1 MAQTHKNR
9 IVPLLFALLCAAS
22 LVVMARSA
30 FVGLEIDEEYALSLG
45 YRLVSGDRLFYS
57 MWEPHQLSSLPA
69 AALLA
74 VFIGITGGTTGVLV
88 FFRLVVLVCK
98 AGMSYVFYREFR
110 RDLGRPAALLAAL
123 VLFAFV
129 PKWFLGP
136 DYTGQQFHWTL
147 AAFLCLHHYVTRG
160 CRQLWLV
167 PLGAV
172 CACFGYLAFP
182 QSAAA
187 FAVLWVG
194 MLILGKRRGEPKAR
208 GAWVL
213 LGSCA
218 GCGAAFLV
226 YALSGVGFSISLLL
240 NRLTLILHDPQYN
253 FTTAERMALLAGQAL
268 TVARSLLWPLLA
280 SAALSAALYLIKR
293 QPITAGRLLNLWAAL
308 ATVQCLLRAVKDGS
322 LDERQ
327 FVPVV
332 VLAGAWAFWQGRG
345 RPGNAELFW
354 LGYLPGLAAYAMILR
369 STLLGLAPTFMYL
382 TWPAVCGMLALVN
395 HADDAKARRAEGML
409 CLAAMLAFLLVCRV
423 WCVQTTGWKAADVT
437 DTPLV
442 RITTGPAKGIY
453 ADAKAAD
460 MQECLCEAL
469 QPYAGQPILQAIGEQ
484 HGLGFLMAD
493 GTLQVAQASVI
504 SGTDSD
510 PRFEQYYADVPDK
523 EPRVI
528 LYDDAEVRD
537 MAKFHSWLEASFTI
551 VDRYTV
557 AHGSASLQVL
567 LVGDD

>member
-218 GCGAAFLV
+218 VCGAAFLV

-240 NRLTLILHDPQYN
+240 DRLTLILHDPQYN

-308 ATVQCLLRAVKDGS
+308 AAVQCLLRAVKDGS

-332 VLAGAWAFWQGRG
+332 VLAGVWAFWQGRG

-510 PRFEQYYADVPDK
+510 PRFEQYYADVPSK

-537 MAKFHSWLEASFTI
+537 MAEFHSWLEASFTI